1 MHIKNLEIKGLFGR
15 FDYSFFFDKNEKI
28 FMFHGHNGSGKTQV
42 LRIIE
47 ILCAKR
53 FSETDLNGLNCD
65 SVKLSYSDGSTL
77 HIKKNK
83 KPKDPDPYSIEYTP
97 KGGKKSLLKK
107 KKDDHRKTAT
117 SGDEDREYILNKIE
131 DYSPFVRVEPDKW
144 IHPGM
149 NKTYGLTEIITEF
162 SKLFP
167 HRFLED
173 MKKVSL
179 GVWDTNDLPNIKTN
193 FLNTRRLDY
202 TKTIS
207 QERIYHSRWR
217 ESRDGG
223 DKNIN
228 PLVKLST
235 NVSNKIKQ
243 SSESYS
249 KVSQKLDSLFVSE
262 VLKTAKKED
271 GNEKERRNELM
282 NKLEALNVKAKN
294 LHIAGIIDEQQSN
307 LSAMMKDLGTDSG
320 AKLLPVFEIHSKNT
334 EEKLEVFDGIYEQ
347 ISLLTEIINQR
358 FRFKKIRISKE
369 NGIEAVDE
377 DTKNTISLESL
388 SSGEQ
393 HELYLFAS
401 LIFYDN
407 PADIL
412 FIDEPEISLHI
423 EWQTSFVSDLL
434 KIKKLAN
441 TQIMIATHS
450 PSILGDHFDKA
461 FDLVE
466 LHNLSK

>member
-1 MHIKNLEIKGLFGR
+1 MRIKSLEIKGLFGR
-15 FDYSFFFDKNEKI
+15 FDYSFSFDENEKI
-28 FMFHGHNGSGKTQV
+28 FMFHGHNGTGKTQV

-47 ILCAKR
+47 ILSAKK
-53 FSETDLNGLNCD
+53 FSQIDLNSLNCN
-65 SVKLSYSDGSTL
+65 SLKLTYSDGATL
-77 HIKKNK
+77 YIKTNRKEK
-83 KPKDPDPYSIEYTP
+83 EFTSLIEFTP
-97 KGGKKSLLKK
+97 KKGKKTLLKK
-107 KKDDHRKTAT
+107 RPDKKLNP
-117 SGDEDREYILNKIE
+117 DREYILNRI
-131 DYSPFVRVEPDKW
+131 DNNVPFIRVEDDKW
-144 IHPGM
+144 M
-149 NKTYGLTEIITEF
+149 DTARNKLYSVTELVSEF
-162 SKLFP
+162 PTMLPSKL
-167 HRFLED
+167 LEEA
-173 MKKVSL
+173 KQLSL
-179 GVWDTNDLPNIKTN
+179 GEWDTDSLPEIKTN

-202 TKTIS
+202 TRMMS
-207 QERIYHSRWR
+207 QDRNSYIHGRWR
-217 ESRDGG
+217 DTKDNT

-235 NVSNKIKQ
+235 DVSNKIKQ

-249 KVSQKLDSLFVSE
+249 KVSQRLDALFVAE
-262 VLKTAKKED
+262 VLKEANKED
-271 GNEKERRNELM
+271 SNEKIRKDELM
-282 NKLEALNVKAKN
+282 KKLEALNSKAKN

-307 LSAMMKDLGTDSG
+307 LSAMMKDLGTSGG

-369 NGIEAVDE
+369 NGIEAVDS
-377 DTKNTISLESL
+377 DTNIPISLESL

-401 LIFYDN
+401 LIFHDN

-434 KIKKLAN
+434 KIKKLEN

-450 PSILGDHFDKA
+450 PSILGKHFDKA

-466 LHNLSK
+466 LHALKNR